1 MYVARASW
9 PSSNGKVYQSIYLRE
24 SYREGSHV
32 RKRNIANLT
41 PCDPQEI
48 AAIELALRCK
58 GNLAVLGSLDQI
70 RLGQGPS
77 VGALWAVFG
86 SRFRVEITG
95 AMQSGR
101 NEFEIDIVNPLAE
114 PADWRCRSTAREMVH
129 HHQS

>member
-1 MYVARASW
+1 MYVART
-9 PSSNGKVYQSIYLRE
+9 PGLLPM
-24 SYREGSHV
+24 
-32 RKRNIANLT
+32 ANL
-41 PCDPQEI
+41 PLHLPPRVLPRRLARPQAQHRQPHACDPQEI